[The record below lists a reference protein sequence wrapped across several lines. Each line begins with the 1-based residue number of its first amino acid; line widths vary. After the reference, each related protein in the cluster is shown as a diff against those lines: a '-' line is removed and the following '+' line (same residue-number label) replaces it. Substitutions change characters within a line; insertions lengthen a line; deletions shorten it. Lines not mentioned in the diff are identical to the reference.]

1 MNFAGNSQQRSDTDV
16 FESLRKGQ
24 ALADVAAALLT
35 GTQVYCDPAS
45 SYHLFWFSGLVGS
58 SEASW
63 NCSITQGSWL
73 LLSYHLTPGGAC
85 VCETWAESHS
95 SVLLLSLSLA

>member
-1 MNFAGNSQQRSDTDV
+1 MNFAGNSQQCSDTDV

-35 GTQVYCDPAS
+35 GIATLHLPTISSGFQVWWAHLRLPGTAAS
-45 SYHLFWFSGLVGS
+45 HRDLGCS
-58 SEASW
+58 S
-63 NCSITQGSWL
+63 
-73 LLSYHLTPGGAC
+73 SYHLTPGGAC